1 MGEDPGC
8 EDARLL
14 GGEEV
19 AQAWGG
25 RVGGLRVQCRASARS
40 SAWVMDVV
48 GVGWGTGVCLSARQV
63 RVAVGEWV
71 VVRGEGLGGGLR
83 GGMEQAG
90 PQPVGLRAVPGEAT
104 GSFVRRLA
112 RVNDRPVG
120 VVLREAAG
128 GGRVAQWG
136 DPLAH
141 EVFLSDEGVERLA
154 TMAWRTPE
162 ELRRSLPTL
171 SVQVRGNRAVR
182 VAPWPERWTLLEPCA
197 GCLAR
202 REDIV
207 APVWCASGEVWQV
220 CVRHGRWMRDAA
232 AGGPAQVGLAGLED
246 VVRAHHRWQRMR
258 RRVGPYARALLADAL
273 QVAACWWQGR
283 LMGSETVWA
292 RREGVLG
299 AGQQEWS
306 VPLVVYP
313 EAVVVAEA
321 MAVYERQRRWGGS
334 STMGR
339 RGGCRGAGSVL
350 SVSGWG

>member
-1 MGEDPGC
+1 
-8 EDARLL
+8 
-14 GGEEV
+14 
-19 AQAWGG
+19 
-25 RVGGLRVQCRASARS
+25 
-40 SAWVMDVV
+40 
-48 GVGWGTGVCLSARQV
+48 
-63 RVAVGEWV
+63 
-71 VVRGEGLGGGLR
+71 
-83 GGMEQAG
+83 MEQAG

-321 MAVYERQRRWGGS
+321 MAVYERQRRWGREFDNGAPGWVS
-334 STMGR
+334 RRWISFVGERLGMSAPMEYGGYRALREWTLLHGVDGPVVARLGR
-339 RGGCRGAGSVL
+339 EAPPADYLSQRLPVLQPHVGGVGQGPLEDASCLAWRLGRPVSVL
-350 SVSGWG
+350 E